1 MREVRRRLREWLG
14 REETNGL
21 GHRWLEQASVRRIRA
36 AVCREDLT
44 VCEERLTKSVDPD
57 ALVNVV
63 RARR

>member
-1 MREVRRRLREWLG
+1 MGEVRRRLREWLG

-44 VCEERLTKSVDPD
+44 VGEECLKKSILKAKIVTP
-57 ALVNVV
+57 
-63 RARR
+63 

>member
-1 MREVRRRLREWLG
+1 MGVVRRRLREWLG

-44 VCEERLTKSVDPD
+44 VGEECLKKSVHSD
-57 ALVNVV
+57 ALVTIVN
-63 RARR
+63 ARS